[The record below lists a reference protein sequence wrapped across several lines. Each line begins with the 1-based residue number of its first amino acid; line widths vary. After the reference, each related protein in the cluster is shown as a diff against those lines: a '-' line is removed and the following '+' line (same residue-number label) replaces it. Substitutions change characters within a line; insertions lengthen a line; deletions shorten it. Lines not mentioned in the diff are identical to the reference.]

1 METSDRLEVCVGL
14 LLLLLLL
21 FLSLGKEYRIYS
33 KEKGKKGAVTNVTNP
48 APNIAKCLHER
59 D

>member
-1 METSDRLEVCVGL
+1 MDTSDRLEVCVGL

-33 KEKGKKGAVTNVTNP
+33 IEERKGVTKVTNP
-48 APNIAKCLHER
+48 APNIAKCLHEEV
-59 D
+59 